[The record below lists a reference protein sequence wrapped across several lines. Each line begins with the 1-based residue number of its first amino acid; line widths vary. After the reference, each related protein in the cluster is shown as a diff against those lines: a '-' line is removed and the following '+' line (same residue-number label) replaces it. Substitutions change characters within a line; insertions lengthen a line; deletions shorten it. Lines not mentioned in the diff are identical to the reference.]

1 MTKSTCTPKRKAL
14 ARTFKKMAKHD
25 IGGII
30 LPNVQ
35 AQVDALKSQQTQLTQ
50 LAFPQVEVQ
59 QAQITPAVHP
69 AVLNFGEAFKQA
81 RASGAANFT
90 WRGKL
95 FTTQLRG
102 AQHPVAPRVEAA
114 GQTVSKPPVEQTQK
128 HIQPSRSGEAALIP
142 NVTITANRVAPNVAR
157 KAPKP
162 NVKPTETKV
171 EVPTRTVKQRIP
183 ETKKPYI
190 TFKPGESQTFESKK
204 SNVEPTKRYISN
216 IEEARKVLKGRNVYN
231 LPPANTLEGQQAR
244 NKQANPKHKGYLS
257 GALRDARQF

>member
-1 MTKSTCTPKRKAL
+1 MKTSTPVVTPKGEVKDRVAATK
-14 ARTFKKMAKHD
+14 
-25 IGGII
+25 
-30 LPNVQ
+30 
-35 AQVDALKSQQTQLTQ
+35 VDTSKDR
-50 LAFPQVEVQ
+50 
-59 QAQITPAVHP
+59 ITPAKPKVKPTVVTSSKKTEYVKPSVP
-69 AVLNFGEAFKQA
+69 AKKQESKD
-81 RASGAANFT
+81 SGQEIKKKT
-90 WRGKL
+90 
-95 FTTQLRG
+95 
-102 AQHPVAPRVEAA
+102 
-114 GQTVSKPPVEQTQK
+114 
-128 HIQPSRSGEAALIP
+128 PS
-142 NVTITANRVAPNVAR
+142 
-157 KAPKP
+157 
-162 NVKPTETKV
+162 KPTETKV